1 MLSSIELDHDSSLK
15 TCEIENVVAE
25 RMLPPKFCSVD
36 LPAPQR
42 LPQLVFGVGRV
53 ASQCA
58 LALIIADF
66 LPGLAFHGSLLFFL
80 VMLVR
85 WGNPSPPNPPLRS
98 EEHTSELQSL
108 MRHSYAVFC
117 LKKKKQNT
125 TDDN

>member
-58 LALIIADF
+58 LALIIAEF
-66 LPGLAFHGSLLFFL
+66 IPGLAFHASLLFFL
-80 VMLVR
+80 CMLVR
-85 WGNPSPPNPPLRS
+85 WGSPSPPSGSASCRERVCQL
-98 EEHTSELQSL
+98 
-108 MRHSYAVFC
+108 V
-117 LKKKKQNT
+117 
-125 TDDN
+125 